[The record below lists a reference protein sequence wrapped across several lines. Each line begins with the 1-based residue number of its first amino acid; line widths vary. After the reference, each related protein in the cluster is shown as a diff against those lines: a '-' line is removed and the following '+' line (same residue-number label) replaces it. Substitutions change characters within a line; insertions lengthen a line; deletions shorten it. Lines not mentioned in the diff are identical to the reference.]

1 MVDPM
6 QILGLIPPALLLS
19 TVIASAYAA
28 LYNLW
33 RNGSPR
39 DLLFCLIAAWAGFT
53 LGQVAGW
60 LLQLNWGMIG
70 SIYMV
75 EGTLFTWL
83 MLFLMNWL
91 RMPAIRASAANEAER
106 QAEGRS
112 GRSTRHRSS
121 KQ

>member
-1 MVDPM
+1 M
-6 QILGLIPPALLLS
+6 QIVGLIPPALLLS
-19 TVIASAYAA
+19 AVVASAYAA

-39 DLLFCLIAAWAGFT
+39 DLLFCLIAAWAGFA
-53 LGQVAGW
+53 LGQVAGR
-60 LLQLNWGMIG
+60 LIQLNWGMIG

-83 MLFLMNWL
+83 LLFLMNWL
-91 RMPAIRASAANEAER
+91 RMPAIRPSSTREVEH
-106 QAEGRS
+106 QAEGRA
-112 GRSTRHRSS
+112 GRSTRHKSS

>member
-1 MVDPM
+1 M

-19 TVIASAYAA
+19 AVIASAYAA

-39 DLLFCLIAAWAGFT
+39 DLLFCLIAAWAGFA
-53 LGQVAGW
+53 LGQASGW

-70 SIYMV
+70 SVYMV
-75 EGTLFTWL
+75 EGTLFAWL

-91 RMPAIRASAANEAER
+91 RMPAIRANAADEAER
-106 QAEGRS
+106 QAEGRA
-112 GRSTRHRSS
+112 RHSTRHRSS
-121 KQ
+121 KH

>member
-1 MVDPM
+1 M
-6 QILGLIPPALLLS
+6 QIVGLIPPALLLS
-19 TVIASAYAA
+19 AVIASAYAA

-39 DLLFCLIAAWAGFT
+39 DLLFCTIAAWAGFA
-53 LGQVAGW
+53 LGHVAGW

-70 SIYMV
+70 SVYMV
-75 EGTLFTWL
+75 EATLFAWL

-91 RMPAIRASAANEAER
+91 RMPALRASAADEAER

-112 GRSTRHRSS
+112 RSSARRRSS